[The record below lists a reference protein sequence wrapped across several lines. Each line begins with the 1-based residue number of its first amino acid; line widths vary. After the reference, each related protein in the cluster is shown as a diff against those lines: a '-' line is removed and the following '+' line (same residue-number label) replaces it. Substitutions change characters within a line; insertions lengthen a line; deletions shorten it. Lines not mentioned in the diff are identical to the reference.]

1 MRTESNRE
9 KASCTNDLD
18 HTLWEAG
25 SHGIRDRSLFEYGS
39 IGKGVS
45 RQPSYLEALLVG
57 GNMGKFVRFGNVI
70 VNTDQIVCIMDN
82 GGKREIMLH
91 HLSLVTDETFGDLLK
106 ILNEKEPSVQWIM
119 NAGKGEQ
126 NE

>member
-1 MRTESNRE
+1 M
-9 KASCTNDLD
+9 
-18 HTLWEAG
+18 
-25 SHGIRDRSLFEYGS
+25 
-39 IGKGVS
+39 
-45 RQPSYLEALLVG
+45 EALLKEN
-57 GNMGKFVRFGNVI
+57 NMSKFVRFGNVI

-91 HLSLVTDETFGDLLK
+91 HLSYETEKTFGELLEM
-106 ILNEKEPSVQWIM
+106 LNEKESSVKWIM